1 MIKGPY
7 DFVNKEQHAK
17 NVRIEEEEEDLDG
30 SIPPETSIGRRIST
44 VRPQAR
50 DIEETDTDYEWHSSD
65 SEV

>member
-17 NVRIEEEEEDLDG
+17 NIRIEEEEENLDG
-30 SIPPETSIGRRIST
+30 STPPAISSDRRIST
-44 VRPQAR
+44 VRQQAR
-50 DIEETDTDYEWHSSD
+50 GIEETDTDYEWHSSD